1 MSAGGRL
8 GTAAHLGAG
17 LGVLGAAGY
26 AYVAVVGHVFDT
38 PADAPALNAL
48 ISLYLLVNMIGPG
61 VYAALEQETSRAVS
75 AASAR
80 GESLRPIAR
89 RAAVLALWSF
99 GGLVALVL
107 LAWPL
112 LLSRVLE
119 GRVGLL
125 LALVVAIAGSAG
137 VYWARGLLGGQQR
150 FAGYARTLY
159 VEGAVRLLPC
169 LVLLALAVASP
180 ESYGLAFAAGSA
192 LAALSVAPA
201 LRLERSTAPAGR
213 ITGMGRGLGYLT
225 VAIAL
230 SQLLANLAPVIV
242 SYRLPADPVT
252 AAVFGSTFVLA
263 RIPLFLF
270 APVQAVLLPELTR
283 AATLGAHDELVR
295 RLRQAVTLVVG
306 FGMLGVVGCLL
317 AGPWAAE
324 LLFNTARRPSAGT
337 LGLLGAA
344 TLVVMTALVIQP
356 TLVAMG
362 RQRQVTV
369 AWVLGAVV
377 FVALLVAP
385 VEPIAAALAAQLV
398 GPAVVVAVLGVGVLR
413 ALRAPNRTSGGDPR
427 DDRLAPQARAAETE
441 GP

>member
-1 MSAGGRL
+1 LS
-8 GTAAHLGAG
+8 
-17 LGVLGAAGY
+17 
-26 AYVAVVGHVFDT
+26 
-38 PADAPALNAL
+38 AL

-75 AASAR
+75 AAAAR

-107 LAWPL
+107 VGWPL
-112 LLSRVLE
+112 LLARVLD

-169 LVLLALAVASP
+169 LALLALAVGVP
-180 ESYGLAFAAGSA
+180 EAYGLAFALGSA
-192 LAALSVAPA
+192 VAAISVAPA
-201 LRLERSTAPAGR
+201 LRLAPTDAPAGR
-213 ITGMGRGLGYLT
+213 VAGMGRGLGYLT
-225 VAIAL
+225 GAIAL

-242 SYRLPADPVT
+242 SYRLPGDPVL
-252 AAVFGSTFVLA
+252 AAVFGTTFVLA

-270 APVQAVLLPELTR
+270 APVQAVLLPKLTR

-295 RLRQAVTLVVG
+295 QLRRAVALVVG
-306 FGMLGVVGCLL
+306 FGLFGVVGCVVL
-317 AGPWAAE
+317 GPSAAE
-324 LLFNTARRPSAGT
+324 LLFNIAVRPTAGT
-337 LGLLGAA
+337 LALLGAA
-344 TLVVMTALVIQP
+344 TLVMMTALVIQP

-362 RQRQVTV
+362 RQRVVTA
-369 AWVLGAVV
+369 AWVLGTVV
-377 FVALLVAP
+377 FLGLLAAP
-385 VEPIAAALAAQLV
+385 VEPVAAALAAQLV
-398 GPAVVVAVLGVGVLR
+398 GPGVVLVALGFGAWRAVHRVAGP
-413 ALRAPNRTSGGDPR
+413 APG
-427 DDRLAPQARAAETE
+427 DDRLATRAADAE
-441 GP
+441 GS